1 MENPE
6 RGQDHFSSCLE
17 TGVSMAYNLM
27 KHKPI
32 SDIRDV
38 VDFKDA
44 FIVNAK
50 LAVAGKEA
58 V

>member
-1 MENPE
+1 
-6 RGQDHFSSCLE
+6 
-17 TGVSMAYNLM
+17 MAYNLM